1 MARNGFMGLLI
12 VAALALGGAQSAPV
26 IAQTTDSAPL
36 ASVRLARKVT
46 ANGQPLAA
54 GTYSVRLSNDAVTPV
69 VGQAADGSRW
79 VEFVQGDQVKGR
91 ELATVLTAADAKT
104 VVKSGK
110 PPAAGSARVELLKGS
125 SYVRV
130 WINRGGTQY
139 LIHLA
144 TVRPA
149 TSAR

>member
-1 MARNGFMGLLI
+1 MARTGFMGLLI
-12 VAALALGGAQSAPV
+12 VAALALGVAQSAPV
-26 IAQTTDSAPL
+26 IAQAESAPL

-104 VVKSGK
+104 VMKSGK

-125 SYVRV
+125 TYVRV

-144 TVRPA
+144 TVRPS